1 VGVGGVCEDESL
13 WVWVWVCKIETE
25 RERDR
30 ERGVR
35 WRKIGRQR
43 E

>member
-1 VGVGGVCEDESL
+1 MGVGGVCEDESL